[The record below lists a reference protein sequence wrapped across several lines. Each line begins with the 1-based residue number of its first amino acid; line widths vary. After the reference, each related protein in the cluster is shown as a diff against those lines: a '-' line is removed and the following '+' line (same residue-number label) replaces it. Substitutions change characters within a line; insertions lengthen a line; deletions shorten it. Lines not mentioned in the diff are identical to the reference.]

1 LINAA
6 AYTRVQ
12 LSPDVTNDGGHLL
25 LLRTVPQYV
34 NRGSNNMYSITI
46 EHKEGSPLPKLPQ
59 VILGKNGMVKMAL
72 VRRA

>member
-34 NRGSNNMYSITI
+34 NRGSNNMFRLARS
-46 EHKEGSPLPKLPQ
+46 
-59 VILGKNGMVKMAL
+59 M
-72 VRRA
+72 